1 MDKIRKKE
9 RKNWFYSYNVIF
21 DLDIPYYA
29 KIVYLYLCR
38 CADEESQAFPSYS
51 TIATKCSISRRSA
64 IRAVKIL
71 QEIGLLEKQNRIIES
86 NGKIINTSNIYYIYD
101 APQTLNQEQKVVT
114 DSHQGWC
121 QCDTRVVTDSHQG
134 GDTLALKGLPIEG
147 LPIEGLPLL
156 HPEEQKNENM
166 QTVLENKNVVV
177 VDELPKPSPEE
188 IAEIKKIAEEEL
200 KIPISRQ
207 NVMELWQKSK
217 GDKIQ
222 VKNGI
227 MAAAQYAAVNEVVD
241 MWSLVSRSV
250 SEGRIPT
257 TIRTTKN
264 KESKKDK
271 YRDLYLNL
279 FPENEKK
286 KKEDKYKDLY
296 MS

>member
-1 MDKIRKKE
+1 
-9 RKNWFYSYNVIF
+9 
-21 DLDIPYYA
+21 
-29 KIVYLYLCR
+29 
-38 CADEESQAFPSYS
+38 
-51 TIATKCSISRRSA
+51 
-64 IRAVKIL
+64 
-71 QEIGLLEKQNRIIES
+71 
-86 NGKIINTSNIYYIYD
+86 
-101 APQTLNQEQKVVT
+101 
-114 DSHQGWC
+114 
-121 QCDTRVVTDSHQG
+121 
-134 GDTLALKGLPIEG
+134 
-147 LPIEGLPLL
+147 
-156 HPEEQKNENM
+156 M

-227 MAAAQYAAVNEVVD
+227 MAAAQYAAINEVVD

-286 KKEDKYKDLY
+286 EKEDKYKDLY